1 MRRFLETLRLHFRR
15 RRGGNSVIEAVLV
28 FPLLLALMF
37 GTTEYGYY
45 FYVKHTLE
53 GAARE
58 GARVGIMPSGDDTQ
72 IRQNIINY
80 LSNAGLQSGTG
91 SLDARFTLTISPSS
105 STVASGSPLNV
116 TIATT
121 WSSVGAGYRPL
132 HLIPANQSVA
142 GHTTMR
148 KE

>member
-1 MRRFLETLRLHFRR
+1 MRQLMQTIRR
-15 RRGGNSVIEAVLV
+15 RRGNSVIEAVLV

-58 GARVGIMPSGDDTQ
+58 GARAGITPTGTDSQVTTTV
-72 IRQNIINY
+72 ISY
-80 LSNAGLQSGTG
+80 LANAGLQSGTG
-91 SLDARFTLTISPSS
+91 SLDSRYSLSISPS
-105 STVASGSPLNV
+105 TNTLASGSALNV
-116 TIATT
+116 TVSTT
-121 WSSVGAGYRPL
+121 WSAVGAGYRPL
-132 HLIPANQSVA
+132 HLIPTAQAVT
-142 GHTTMR
+142 GKTTMR